1 MNYRVVKTF
10 SDLQDN
16 NYTYNAGDEFPRKGV
31 EVSDERIKELSGPN
45 NKLGTPLIKEIKP
58 EGRTT
63 KKKKVEED
71 AD

>member
-1 MNYRVVKTF
+1 MGYKVVKAF

-16 NYTYNAGDEFPRKGV
+16 NHIYNAGDEFPRKGA
-31 EVSDERIKELSGPN
+31 EVSDERIKELSGKS
-45 NKLGTPLIKEIKP
+45 NKLGTPLIKEVKP
-58 EGRTT
+58 KSKTT

>member
-58 EGRTT
+58 KGRTT